1 MPKSRHHKRKNK
13 PQSLFFNPSK
23 ELKRIDELIEA
34 GDTAEA
40 LEQLKSLASRMP
52 QRVEIFETMFML
64 AVELDDKC
72 TLLETA
78 IRLAELQP
86 NVPAH
91 HFNLYGVY
99 LQNFF
104 PALALQTGRKFLSRW
119 PDVELGKDM
128 RQDIEKILPH
138 LREEAIRQQF
148 GDDEA
153 WLEHL
158 ALHERVQVALSR
170 NRFEESQRLAAELIS
185 ILPNFVPAY
194 NNRSLAFFM
203 NGQFDEA
210 IADARRA
217 LEIDPGNVH
226 ALGNLTRFFR
236 LANRLTEACEIA
248 ERLKAANS
256 PGLDVWTKKAEA
268 FSYLCDDAA
277 VLQVAEQAD
286 RAGMLFGKA
295 ADPVLLHL
303 AGVAAARLGDEKKA
317 RKFWKEAT
325 KLEPSLSRAQA
336 NLEDLDK
343 PPGERDGAWPFELP
357 DWLSRR
363 RFEDFAEIVG
373 QSIEAKNMKNLQGA
387 TQRYVEKHPQ
397 VMALTPVLFERGDPF
412 GREFALRLAQML
424 ETPEA
429 IAMIKEFVHSPHGP
443 DKLRQNALQVLQN
456 LKVVETSAKLDFWS
470 RGRQTEILAM
480 NWQVDDVPYDTLKL
494 PAGAM
499 ELLGAGLK
507 AMRRN
512 EWDRAEKLFSQAL
525 AMAPDSVSLRF
536 NLATAAANQ
545 GKIAKAVEDM
555 KTLAEHHPKYVFVHN
570 QLALHALA
578 NGRIEEAR
586 ERLKTV
592 FALEH
597 FHIDEFMNFCQAQ
610 IMFFIIGDP
619 NPEAASHWLRMW
631 EQLAPDHPNL
641 DLFRPL
647 VKNAAFSR
655 LQAMSLIEW
664 LREEAL
670 PR

>member
-1 MPKSRHHKRKNK
+1 MPKSRHRKRKNK

-23 ELKRIDELIEA
+23 ELKRIDEMIEA

-40 LEQLKSLASRMP
+40 LEQLQSLASQKP

-64 AVELDDKC
+64 AVELDDKR
-72 TLLETA
+72 TLLEAA
-78 IRLAELQP
+78 IRLVELQP

-99 LQNFF
+99 LQNLF
-104 PALALQTGRKFLSRW
+104 PALALQTGRNFLSRW
-119 PDVELGKDM
+119 PDSELGKDI

-138 LREEAIRQQF
+138 LREEAIRQRF
-148 GDDEA
+148 SDDEG

-158 ALHERVQVALSR
+158 ALHEQVQVALSR
-170 NRFEESQRLAAELIS
+170 NRFEESQRLAAQLIS
-185 ILPNFVPAY
+185 MLPNFVPAY

-210 IADARRA
+210 AADARRA

-226 ALGNLTRFFR
+226 ALGNLTRFLR
-236 LANRLTEACEIA
+236 LANRLTEAREIA
-248 ERLKAANS
+248 ERLKTATS

-268 FSYLCDDAA
+268 LSYLCDDAA

-295 ADPVLLHL
+295 ADPILLHL
-303 AGVAAARLGDEKKA
+303 AGAAAARLGDEKRA

-325 KLEPSLSRAQA
+325 KLAPSFARAQA

-363 RFEDFAEIVG
+363 GFEDFADTVG
-373 QSIEAKNMKNLQGA
+373 RSIEDKNMKNFKGA
-387 TQRYVEKHPQ
+387 AQRYVEKHPQ
-397 VMALTPVLFERGDPF
+397 VMALAPVLLERGDPF
-412 GREFALRLAQML
+412 GREFVFRLAQML

-429 IAMIKEFVHSPHGP
+429 IALIKEFVHSPHGP
-443 DKLRQNALQVLQN
+443 DKLRQSALQFLQN
-456 LKVVETSAKLDFWS
+456 IKVVETSAKLDFWS

-480 NWQVDDVPYDTLKL
+480 NWQVDDVPYEKEKL
-494 PAGAM
+494 PFKVRMTAS
-499 ELLGAGLK
+499 AGL
-507 AMRRN
+507 
-512 EWDRAEKLFSQAL
+512 RALASGKFDQAEEFLSEAL
-525 AMAPDSVSLRF
+525 AMAPNSVSLQF
-536 NLATAAANQ
+536 NLTTAQANQ
-545 GKIAKAVEDM
+545 GKIAKAVADM
-555 KTLAEHHPKYVFVHN
+555 KALAERHPQYAFVHC

-586 ERLKTV
+586 KRLKTV

-597 FHIDEFMNFCQAQ
+597 FHFEEFAIFCQAQ
-610 IMFFIIGDP
+610 VIFYIIGDP
-619 NPEAASHWLRMW
+619 DLEAARHWLQMW
-631 EQLAPDHPNL
+631 EQFYPDDPKL
-641 DLFRPL
+641 DIIRPV
-647 VKNAAFSR
+647 VKNTLSAR
-655 LQAMSLIEW
+655 LQAMALISW
-664 LREEAL
+664 LRE
-670 PR
+670 